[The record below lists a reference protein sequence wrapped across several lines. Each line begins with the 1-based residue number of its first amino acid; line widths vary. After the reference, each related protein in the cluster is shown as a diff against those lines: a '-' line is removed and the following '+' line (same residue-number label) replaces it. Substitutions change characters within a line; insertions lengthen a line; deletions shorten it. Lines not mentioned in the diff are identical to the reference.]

1 MIFFLFIA
9 VHIRADKNNKA
20 GYPIEFILRNL
31 LVLFFII
38 VCLLNLQCGKQ
49 IDGLSAIRH
58 FFVILPHK
66 KRNLDITL

>member
-1 MIFFLFIA
+1 MHRNTILSIA

-38 VCLLNLQCGKQ
+38 VYLLNLHVSHH
-49 IDGLSAIRH
+49 I
-58 FFVILPHK
+58 
-66 KRNLDITL
+66 